1 MAERILE
8 FEIFTGKVVIDL
20 ERCIRCQT
28 KACVEACTARIFK
41 RDRDSIALNM
51 DEEKIRRGGCTETM
65 ACELECQRRGK
76 GGLHLVLPMPEFDR
90 YVEEARKQDLKLI
103 F

>member
-1 MAERILE
+1 MGDRILE
-8 FEIFTGKVVIDL
+8 VEILTGKIMIDL
-20 ERCIRCQT
+20 EECLSCQT
-28 KACVEACTARIFK
+28 KACVEACAARVFK
-41 RDRDSIALNM
+41 RDGGSIALNM